1 MKMRDLLS
9 IKGTLTSETE
19 ETVFLIAE
27 YYLLLNATCF
37 HSTAGIC
44 FFFFACLALH
54 HSVI

>member
-1 MKMRDLLS
+1 MKVRDLLS

-37 HSTAGIC
+37 HSTAGI
-44 FFFFACLALH
+44 
-54 HSVI
+54 